1 VKKYTIIWDF
11 DGTILPSDPYDSE
24 QATVIYILHQ
34 MSKRIH
40 PVRRLFANAM
50 IYADMKKML
59 RRRFKKF
66 FAHFLI
72 NTKVETIDGI
82 ARILAKKISIED
94 RETFVKLKQY
104 GHYMIVISCGTVD
117 LSERI
122 LRYAG
127 IESCFNLIEGNRL
140 KVESDH
146 IVGMDFHIPDPED
159 KLKLI
164 KQLPISQE
172 NTIAIGDGYTDRP
185 LLDWAKIAV
194 LIDRAGEQKARYSDK
209 KYLTISSINEIID
222 IAEKF
227 LH

>member
-1 VKKYTIIWDF
+1 MKKYIIIWDF

-24 QATVIYILHQ
+24 QETVICILNQ

-40 PVRRLFANAM
+40 PARRLFAKAM

-82 ARILAKKISIED
+82 AKMLAKKISFED
-94 RETFVKLKQY
+94 RETYLKLKQY

-117 LSERI
+117 LSEKV

-127 IESCFNLIEGNRL
+127 IENCFNLIEGNRF
-140 KVESDH
+140 KIERGH
-146 IVGMDFHIPDPED
+146 IVGMDFHIPDPKD

-164 KQLPISQE
+164 KQLNISQE
-172 NTIAIGDGYTDRP
+172 NAIAIGDGYTDRP

-222 IAEKF
+222 IAEKL